1 MARKYFR
8 STTKELEEL
17 FQENQSDVG
26 ILQELEAELKHRNKK
41 SAQRL
46 LADVSDRLKEIKT
59 LSVKQSFKSD
69 QVSDPANIQ
78 VNSPIKPTAPN
89 KGKSVE
95 NLKSSVSYKSITNY
109 GN

>member
-17 FQENQSDVG
+17 FQENQSDIG
-26 ILQELEAELKHRNKK
+26 ILQELEVELKHRNKK

-46 LADVSDRLKEIKT
+46 LADVSDRLKDVKT

-69 QVSDPANIQ
+69 QA
-78 VNSPIKPTAPN
+78 
-89 KGKSVE
+89 
-95 NLKSSVSYKSITNY
+95 
-109 GN
+109 